1 MVYVFWGMYAVAY
14 VWRPEDIFVEF
25 VDSFQLY
32 TNSGD

>member
-1 MVYVFWGMYAVAY
+1 MVYVLGACKVLH

-32 TNSGD
+32 MGSGD